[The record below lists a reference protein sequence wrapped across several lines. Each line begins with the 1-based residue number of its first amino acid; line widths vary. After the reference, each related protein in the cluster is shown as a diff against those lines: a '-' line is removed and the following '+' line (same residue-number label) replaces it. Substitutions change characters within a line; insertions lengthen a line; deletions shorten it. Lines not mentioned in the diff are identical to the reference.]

1 MTKHINQKNRLSPML
16 SFKNVRKTFAEMVV
30 LKNIDFNLQGS
41 EMVGLVGP
49 SGSGKSTILNIA
61 GCIDNVT
68 AGEVTFNE
76 QATEKMSKIEKNNL
90 RRSDIGFIFQH
101 FQLVESMNVRQN
113 IELPLRLLNYSRKE
127 RKKLSQDIIDA
138 LGISAI
144 ADKRTT
150 QISGGQKQRT
160 AIARALVKKP
170 KLIIADEPTASLDKE
185 NADAVF
191 NLFKSFLETMQ
202 ISLLM
207 ASHDQ
212 QALTQMHRIITLDK
226 GEIISTT

>member
-127 RKKLSQDIIDA
+127 RKKLSQEIIDA

-144 ADKRTT
+144 ADKLTT

-191 NLFKSFLETMQ
+191 KLFKSFLETMQ

-212 QALTQMHRIITLDK
+212 QALTQMHRVITLEK

>member
-1 MTKHINQKNRLSPML
+1 ML

-127 RKKLSQDIIDA
+127 RKKLSQEIIDA

-144 ADKRTT
+144 ADKLTT

-191 NLFKSFLETMQ
+191 KLFKSFLETMQ

-212 QALTQMHRIITLDK
+212 QALTQMHRVITLEK

>member
-101 FQLVESMNVRQN
+101 FQLVESMSVRQN

-127 RKKLSQDIIDA
+127 RKKLSQEIIDA

-144 ADKRTT
+144 ADKLTT

-191 NLFKSFLETMQ
+191 KLFKSFLETMQ

-212 QALTQMHRIITLDK
+212 QALTQMHRVITLEK

>member
-1 MTKHINQKNRLSPML
+1 ML

-101 FQLVESMNVRQN
+101 FQLVESMSVRQN

-127 RKKLSQDIIDA
+127 RKKLSQEIIDA

-144 ADKRTT
+144 ADKLTT

-191 NLFKSFLETMQ
+191 KLFKSFLETMQ

-212 QALTQMHRIITLDK
+212 QALTQMHRVITLEK